1 MKRDHRYGQVIIRD
15 NALRKFAL
23 RSLHGTRG
31 FNGWY
36 EITDKEGNVQL
47 CDISIPL
54 LNYGR
59 SLGIHV
65 VGLAVLY
72 EDCMMQSVPPAAS
85 TYDSGYTMPILEPFY
100 ANA

>member
-1 MKRDHRYGQVIIRD
+1 MRLDHRYGQVIISD

-23 RSLHGTRG
+23 RSLHGKRG

-36 EITDKEGNVQL
+36 EITDKEGNVNL
-47 CDISIPL
+47 CDIRIPAV
-54 LNYGR
+54 NHGK

-72 EDCMMQSVPPAAS
+72 QDCMLENPLPTGL
-85 TYDSGYTMPILEPFY
+85 TYDSGYTMVNLESFY
-100 ANA
+100 VNA